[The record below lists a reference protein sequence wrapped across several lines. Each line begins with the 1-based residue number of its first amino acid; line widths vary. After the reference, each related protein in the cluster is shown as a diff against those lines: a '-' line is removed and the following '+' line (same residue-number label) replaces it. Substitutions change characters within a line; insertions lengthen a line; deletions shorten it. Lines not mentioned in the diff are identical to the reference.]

1 MSVKGSSYRDAGVL
15 DNTELGLRAL
25 LGWVNRT
32 SEFRGPGQLG
42 RKAVEVGFYASVVD
56 IGHGL
61 GLALCTDGV
70 GTKVLIAQMLE
81 RYDTIGIDC
90 VAMNVNDAICVG
102 AEPMSFLDYIA
113 IESATPAVLEAIGKG
128 LYEGARQAGVNIVGG
143 EISQMGAII
152 KGERPGQGIDL
163 VGMCAGIVPLDR
175 IIVGRDVKPGDAIVG
190 FASSGIHSNGFTLAR
205 KALFEAGG
213 MKADEPVAE
222 LGTTV
227 GEELLKPTRIYVK
240 PVMDLLRADVPVR
253 ALAHIT
259 SDGFLN
265 LARIDAQVGF
275 RVDRLPRPQPIFE
288 LIQRS
293 GGVAAAEM
301 YRVFNMGI
309 GFCVIVPADASVV
322 GQVEAAARAHGFDA
336 QVIGQVI
343 EDPAKR
349 VFLPQHDL
357 VGEGDTFTT
366 PERVP
371 SKVRAQGQERPPARA
386 AFPA

>member
-1 MSVKGSSYRDAGVL
+1 
-15 DNTELGLRAL
+15 
-25 LGWVNRT
+25 
-32 SEFRGPGQLG
+32 
-42 RKAVEVGFYASVVD
+42 
-56 IGHGL
+56 
-61 GLALCTDGV
+61 
-70 GTKVLIAQMLE
+70 
-81 RYDTIGIDC
+81 
-90 VAMNVNDAICVG
+90 
-102 AEPMSFLDYIA
+102 
-113 IESATPAVLEAIGKG
+113 
-128 LYEGARQAGVNIVGG
+128 
-143 EISQMGAII
+143 
-152 KGERPGQGIDL
+152 
-163 VGMCAGIVPLDR
+163 MCAGIVPLDR

-213 MKADEPVAE
+213 LKVDEPVAE

-293 GGVAAAEM
+293 GGVATAEM

-349 VFLPQHDL
+349 VLLPQHDL

-366 PERVP
+366 L
-371 SKVRAQGQERPPARA
+371 
-386 AFPA
+386 